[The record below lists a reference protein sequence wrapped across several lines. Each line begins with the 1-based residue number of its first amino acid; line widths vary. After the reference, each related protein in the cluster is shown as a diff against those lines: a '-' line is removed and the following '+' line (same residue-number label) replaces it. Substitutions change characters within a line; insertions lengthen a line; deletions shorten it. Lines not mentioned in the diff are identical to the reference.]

1 MAKKKAIIT
10 NQDEINIDIGETFL
24 NLINGNHERIDE
36 DFTLKTNKVNI
47 SALNPKKGILVI
59 KEDDPDRVKRAQY
72 IIQLNAIGCQICQN
86 ALNKTPTVI
95 LMK

>member
-59 KEDDPDRVKRAQY
+59 KGDDPDRVKRAKY
-72 IIQLNAIGCQICQN
+72 I
-86 ALNKTPTVI
+86 
-95 LMK
+95 M